1 MCGIIKH
8 PHPPPSSIGFEVA
21 IPIEIRMIEIADMRI
36 TARRIYNLFLFLDGS
51 KSSDV
56 MMFG

>member
-1 MCGIIKH
+1 VCGIIKQ

-21 IPIEIRMIEIADMRI
+21 IPIEIKMIEIADMRI
-36 TARRIYNLFLFLDGS
+36 TARRIYNLVLFLEGS